1 MRKIEVKIRQFLWAL
16 KKSFEPT
23 TGDAVIF
30 QGQEYFIKTSLT
42 GENIWNLFDIGT
54 KELIYSYI
62 KGNDFKV
69 IRSFSRFKRVF
80 KHNLAFQKLNWGLID
95 CENPIGTRLSYN
107 NSEDIYFYKQ

>member
-42 GENIWNLFDIGT
+42 GENIWNLF
-54 KELIYSYI
+54 
-62 KGNDFKV
+62 
-69 IRSFSRFKRVF
+69 
-80 KHNLAFQKLNWGLID
+80 
-95 CENPIGTRLSYN
+95 
-107 NSEDIYFYKQ
+107 